1 MSDQIRVSILGATGS
16 VGQSAL
22 DVVASEPETYKVAA
36 VTANQN
42 VQALAEAAVYARAET
57 AVIADPERYEDLK
70 DALSGSDVAAAAGPE
85 AICDAAAQDAD
96 RVVSAIVGAAG
107 LNATLA
113 AVKRGATVALANKE
127 SLVCSGPLMIE
138 EARAS
143 GALLL
148 PIDSEHSAIFQV
160 MDRPERV
167 EKLVLTASGGPFL
180 SASMAQM
187 AAATPEQACAH
198 PNWSMGAKI
207 SVDSATMMNKGL
219 ELIEAV
225 YLFETPA
232 DRIDVLVHPQSIIHS
247 LVSYDD
253 GSVLAQLGAPDMR
266 TPISYALAWPK
277 RMRLPGVERLD
288 LAKIA
293 RLDFEDPDEDR
304 FPALKLARRAV
315 EAGPWGPA
323 VLNAA
328 NEVAVDAF
336 LQKHIG
342 FLAIAGMVQD
352 VLDQFGAGERGD
364 ITDPESFEQVF
375 DLDRRARDAARSLL
389 QQAA

>member
-143 GALLL
+143 GAQLL

-304 FPALKLARRAV
+304 FPSLKLARRAV

>member
-143 GALLL
+143 GAQLL